1 MGLFRKKVYLTEGQ
15 EHKLLTLSEYYHL
28 PYDYFVDRAIE
39 EFLDR
44 ELEAIKPKP
53 PEPSLASKGPQRVPP
68 MPPIPPKT
76 RVVTEGEK

>member
-1 MGLFRKKVYLTEGQ
+1 MGLFKKKVYLTEKQ
-15 EHKLLTLSEYYHL
+15 ELKLLTLSEYYHL

-53 PEPSLASKGPQRVPP
+53 PTQSKNKE
-68 MPPIPPKT
+68 I
-76 RVVTEGEK
+76 TEGEK